1 MRFDNWRCGRFTL
14 DLSRP
19 KIMGILNCTTDSFSD
34 GGKFIDPASA
44 LAHAEEMIAA
54 GADIIDVG
62 AESTRPGAEAIAVA
76 EEIARLT
83 PVVKVLVAD
92 GRRPVSVDT
101 KNTATMCA
109 MLEFGVD
116 MINDVHGLEAE
127 DAVETVT
134 DSDCGICLMH
144 MRGMPETMQKNTQ
157 YENVVADVDRY
168 LRERASICEAA
179 GIAMNRIILDPGFG
193 FGKTPA
199 QNMAL
204 IRQGGDFCDQKYPV
218 LIGVSRKSTI
228 GHYLNDRAVDAR
240 LAGSITL
247 AALGAWLGAR
257 IVRVHDVQQTRDALA
272 IVDALH
278 RADGTVQQ

>member
-1 MRFDNWRCGRFTL
+1 MFDDWRCGRFTL

-19 KIMGILNCTTDSFSD
+19 KIMGILNCTPDSFSD
-34 GGKFIDPASA
+34 GGKFIDPTSA
-44 LAHAEEMIAA
+44 LAHAEEMIAE
-54 GADIIDVG
+54 GANMIDVG
-62 AESTRPGAEAIAVA
+62 AESTRPGAQAISVA

-83 PVVKVLVAD
+83 PVVKALVAD

-101 KNTATMCA
+101 KNTATMRA
-109 MLEFGVD
+109 MLELGID

-127 DAVETVT
+127 GAVEAVA
-134 DSDCGICLMH
+134 DSGCGICLMH

-157 YENVVADVDRY
+157 YENVVSEVDRY
-168 LRERASICEAA
+168 LRERASICEMAD
-179 GIAMNRIILDPGFG
+179 IATKRIILDPGFG
-193 FGKTPA
+193 FGKSPV

-228 GHYLNDRAVDAR
+228 GHYLDDRAVDAR
-240 LAGSITL
+240 LTGSVTL

-257 IVRVHDVQQTRDALA
+257 IVRVHDVQQTRDALEM
-272 IVDALH
+272 VDALQ
-278 RADGTVQQ
+278 RANATAQE